1 MIQSKNLAAK
11 GRSSSIFTI
20 KYSLISLNIDLY
32 TVMKNNDNFNKL
44 HALIKSDEE
53 FLSLIRNSSENQL
66 LKYADNISSF
76 PK

>member
-1 MIQSKNLAAK
+1 
-11 GRSSSIFTI
+11 
-20 KYSLISLNIDLY
+20 
-32 TVMKNNDNFNKL
+32 MKKNDNFNKL
-44 HALIKSDEE
+44 HALTKSDEE